1 SGSGVVGVVR
11 HHPVLI
17 GGGVGAT
24 GTFGGHARF
33 ETGALLPRSSALRR
47 VRTVF
52 GDGAGEHAVVDGVPG
67 ADIGLPDVV
76 EALDPARGRSGDRAL
91 RMSFVTLPA
100 RFVLVGRLG
109 GCAIGVEG
117 IAVDV
122 RGGGEHRRAAGS
134 VVLIGLLGGGGGAGL
149 SAGPG
154 PERQPPRGRAGGRA
168 DR

>member
-1 SGSGVVGVVR
+1 RYLVVGV
-11 HHPVLI
+11 
-17 GGGVGAT
+17 
-24 GTFGGHARF
+24 
-33 ETGALLPRSSALRR
+33 
-47 VRTVF
+47 
-52 GDGAGEHAVVDGVPG
+52 PG
-67 ADIGLPDVV
+67 SDIVLPDVF
-76 EALDPARGRSGDRAL
+76 EALYPARGRSCDRAL

-134 VVLIGLLGGGGGAGL
+134 VVLIGLLSGGGGAGL

-168 DR
+168 DRAHIEVRGSALGQQSVEVRRALAVDIVHRQAGDAEDDRL